1 MRPRK
6 GNEEMPLLF
15 FFFSPTNGSLGF
27 PFCVSLGVLS
37 GRHHRFL
44 LIFCYFKKALPPFL
58 VIMIHFHILRSTAQ
72 SHFKISILHL
82 IQSGHI
88 PPKLPGGDSLELGA
102 GAGWGRE
109 AWSISLPTVT
119 VCYSSFHPGVLGSQ
133 SKDRG
138 KGQTFVHGQ
147 CYCILVISRVFLLL
161 SP

>member
-1 MRPRK
+1 MRK
-6 GNEEMPLLF
+6 CLYY
-15 FFFSPTNGSLGF
+15 FFSPTNGSLGF
-27 PFCVSLGVLS
+27 PFCVSLGDIS

-82 IQSGHI
+82 IQSSHI

-109 AWSISLPTVT
+109 AWSIFLPTVA
-119 VCYSSFHPGVLGSQ
+119 VCFSSFHPWCTGVSEQ
-133 SKDRG
+133 
-138 KGQTFVHGQ
+138 GQRKRTDICTWSV
-147 CYCILVISRVFLLL
+147 LLYFGY
-161 SP
+161 